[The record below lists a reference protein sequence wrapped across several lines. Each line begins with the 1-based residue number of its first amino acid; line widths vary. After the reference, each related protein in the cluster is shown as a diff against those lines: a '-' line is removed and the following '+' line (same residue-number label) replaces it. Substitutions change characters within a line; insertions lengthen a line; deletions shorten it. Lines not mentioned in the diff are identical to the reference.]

1 MISVLVIHQ
10 KNVFVIMHEHFEKG
24 TSRNSA
30 FNGGYGDFF
39 FFLCL
44 NNALFLKNLFDF
56 SGSIGGTELHL

>member
-1 MISVLVIHQ
+1 
-10 KNVFVIMHEHFEKG
+10 MHEHFEKG